1 MSRLCLRSPSGDS
14 RRAFLMAFLERVG
27 VVVLL
32 EGEALWIGDVAERVE
47 REWLLMEK
55 EDTLLNRPIATK
67 RI

>member
-1 MSRLCLRSPSGDS
+1 M
-14 RRAFLMAFLERVG
+14 
-27 VVVLL
+27 VLL
-32 EGEALWIGDVAERVE
+32 EEEEEGLWIGDVAERVE